1 MKIVTFFLCIEKRD
15 ENGKCC
21 DERGSI
27 LDSSFP
33 FKAFYLKIALAI
45 FLKWLFYLLT
55 SIYCNTYCLSN
66 EFCHNKLKQ
75 RNHLSRFYR
84 FITGKS
90 YPQTIDCIFGMGTKV
105 GILQD

>member
-1 MKIVTFFLCIEKRD
+1 MKIVTFYLCIEKRD
-15 ENGKCC
+15 ENEKCC

-27 LDSSFP
+27 LDSSIP
-33 FKAFYLKIALAI
+33 FKAFCLKIALAI
-45 FLKWLFYLLT
+45 FL
-55 SIYCNTYCLSN
+55 NTYCLSN